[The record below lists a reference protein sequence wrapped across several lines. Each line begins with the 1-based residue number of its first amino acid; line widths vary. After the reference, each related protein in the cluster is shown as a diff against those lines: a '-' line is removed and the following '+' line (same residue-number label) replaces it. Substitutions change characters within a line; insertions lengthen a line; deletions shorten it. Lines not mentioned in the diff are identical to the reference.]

1 MDATPAL
8 WIIFLVALFI
18 ATFDNKEFPEY
29 LKMLGA
35 KGAASHLGRWL
46 TVLILSLYHSPH
58 APRIIRTLPVSNTTG
73 RQAERAEGE

>member
-8 WIIFLVALFI
+8 WMAFFVALFI

-46 TVLILSLYHSPH
+46 TVLIFSLHNTPH
-58 APRIIRTLPVSNTTG
+58 TPRTTPQAGVSSNLASASG
-73 RQAERAEGE
+73 GEE